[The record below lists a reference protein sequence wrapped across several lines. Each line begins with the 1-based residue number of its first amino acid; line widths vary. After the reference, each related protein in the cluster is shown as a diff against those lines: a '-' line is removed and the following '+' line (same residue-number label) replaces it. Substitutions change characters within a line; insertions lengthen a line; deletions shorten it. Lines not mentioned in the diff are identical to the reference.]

1 MNWQLPIG
9 ATPDATGVNF
19 RVWASDVQ
27 KVDVVIM
34 GVERRELASYPLTRN
49 EEGYFSGHV
58 DDLTAGAKYMYR
70 LDGEKL
76 RGDPA
81 SRYQPEGVHG
91 PSQVVDP
98 AFRWQNSANWKGLP
112 LNETIIYEVHI
123 GTATPQGTFEAFI
136 EKLPYLQELGV
147 NTIEI
152 MPVGD
157 FPGDRN
163 WGYDGVCLFAPAR
176 AYGGPEGLKRLVDA
190 AHGYGLAVVQDV
202 VYNHLGPDGNY
213 LRDFSRHYFTHDKKT
228 PWGDALDYANR
239 AVRDFFINNA
249 LYWTHEYQVDGLRL
263 DATHAILDDTKP
275 HILAEI
281 PNRVHASLAAGRY
294 FNFFA
299 EDERNNDWLLQPAA
313 EGGAGLDAVWADDFH
328 HEVRSALAGDNEGYY
343 ADFTGSAGDLAET
356 LAKGWFY
363 PGQPSRFSGKPR
375 GSDASR
381 FDPPHFVYCIQNHD
395 QIGNRAIGDRLNDT
409 IGLDAYRAASALL
422 LLSPYTPLLFQG
434 QEYAASTPFL
444 FFTDFNE
451 DLGKLVTKGRREE
464 FSYLSG
470 FSGDT
475 VPDPQAGST
484 FEKSKLD
491 WAEPEKPGHRET
503 LALYR
508 DLLKLRSTLPPLRE
522 PRRANFRAVQ
532 IEEDALAFRFY
543 SPDGQADLLVVVN
556 LRGGLDFRLGEQEI
570 NQLPA
575 GWGWQALLT
584 TDDPAYGGDQL
595 LGDVQAMVEAG
606 HIQASSPVTYAFQSQ
621 KSSL

>member
-1 MNWQLPIG
+1 MTNWQLPLG
-9 ATPDATGVNF
+9 AAPDATGVAF
-19 RVWASDVQ
+19 RLWASDVQ

-34 GVERRELASYPLTRN
+34 GENRQELASYPLTRDR
-49 EEGYFSGHV
+49 EGYFSGHV
-58 DDLTAGAKYMYR
+58 GGLQAGAKYMYR
-70 LDGEKL
+70 LDGDKL

-81 SRYQPEGVHG
+81 SRFQPEGVHG

-98 AFRWQNSANWKGLP
+98 AFDWQNSAGWKGIP
-112 LNETIIYEVHI
+112 LNEISLYEVHI

-136 EKLPYLQELGV
+136 EKLPYLKELGI
-147 NTIEI
+147 TAIEI

-163 WGYDGVCLFAPAR
+163 WGYDGVCLYAPAR
-176 AYGGPEGLKRLVDA
+176 AYGGPTGLKRLIDA
-190 AHGYGLAVVQDV
+190 AHGQGLAVVQDV

-213 LRDFSRHYFTHDKKT
+213 LRDFSKHYFTADKKT
-228 PWGDALDYANR
+228 PWGDALDYANP

-249 LYWTHEYQVDGLRL
+249 LYWTQEYQVDGLRL

-281 PNRVHASLAAGRY
+281 AARVRESLPEGRY
-294 FNFFA
+294 FSLYA
-299 EDERNNDWLLQPAA
+299 EDERNTDWLLKAPS

-343 ADFTGSAGDLAET
+343 KDFTGKAEDLAET

-363 PGQPSRFSGKPR
+363 TGQTSKFSGKKR
-375 GSDASR
+375 GKDASR

-395 QIGNRAIGDRLNDT
+395 QVGNRPIGDRLSDD
-409 IGLDAYRAASALL
+409 IGLDAYRAASGLL

-451 DLGKLVTKGRREE
+451 ELGKLVTKGRREE
-464 FSYLSG
+464 FAHFAG

-475 VPDPQAGST
+475 VPDPQACST
-484 FEKSKLD
+484 FGKSKLD
-491 WAEPEKPGHRET
+491 WTEPEKPGHRET

-508 DLLKLRSTLPPLRE
+508 DLLKLRNILPVLRA
-522 PRRANFRAVQ
+522 PHRANFKAVK
-532 IEEDALAFRFY
+532 IEEDSLAFRLY
-543 SPDGQADLLVVVN
+543 GAESEGDLLVVVN
-556 LRGGLDFRLGEQEI
+556 LKGPLDFKLGQQEI
-570 NQLPA
+570 NRLPA
-575 GWGWQALLT
+575 GRQWEAIIT
-584 TDDPAYGGDQL
+584 TDDAAYGGNQL
-595 LGDVQAMVEAG
+595 LGDVQQMIEAG
-606 HIQASSPVTYAFQSQ
+606 HITAESPVTYAFQSR
-621 KSSL
+621 